1 MTNLHLVDIQR
12 SITRSHRFTV
22 MNFWLSLLTII
33 LYTVL
38 LYCYGVCG
46 TLYILIFSL
55 LIFVCLCDE

>member
-1 MTNLHLVDIQR
+1 
-12 SITRSHRFTV
+12 